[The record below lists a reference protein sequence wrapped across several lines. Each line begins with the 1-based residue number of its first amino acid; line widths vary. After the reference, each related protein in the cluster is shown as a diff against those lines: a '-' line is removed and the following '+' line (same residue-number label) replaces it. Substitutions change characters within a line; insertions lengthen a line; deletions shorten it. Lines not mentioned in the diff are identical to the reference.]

1 MSQIRRQSIIS
12 SVMVYIGFAL
22 GFLNTYLFTKEGGFS
37 QEEYGL
43 VGIFVAV
50 ASLMFAVANFGMPS
64 YIGKFFPYY
73 KSNLQQAQNDMLT
86 WAIVVAAF
94 GFLLV
99 MAGGIYF
106 KDLIILKFGKNS
118 PLLVKYY
125 YWIFP
130 LGFGLTLFSVLEA
143 FAWQLRRAVITN
155 YLREIQFRLFTT
167 LLIVLSFAAVITSF
181 DVFIKIY
188 AFTYIA
194 TALIL
199 LLYLFSKKEINF
211 TFTASLVTRKY
222 YKKILSLISFVF
234 GGTLIY
240 GISLIFD
247 SLVIASVMPD
257 GLADVAVF
265 SLGQYMASIVQAP
278 QRGIIASS
286 IGPLSQAWK
295 DKDMGRILKI
305 YRQSSIN
312 QLIFAAGM
320 FTLIWLNF
328 TDGIFTFN
336 LQKGYLDAKWVFFF
350 VGLYRI
356 MDMGTG
362 VNAQIIATST
372 LWRFEFYT
380 GTILLA
386 LTLPLTY
393 FLTKSSLG
401 IIGPPVATL
410 IAFFVYNSIRYWL
423 LLKRYKLQPF
433 TIKTLY
439 TLLLAIVVY
448 FICWLLFRHQQGFW
462 WMVLRSSTFLILY
475 IYGVVTLRLSS
486 DLQPVWQTFLK
497 KTGIK
502 KGLQ

>member
-1 MSQIRRQSIIS
+1 
-12 SVMVYIGFAL
+12 MVYIGFAL

-43 VGIFVAV
+43 VGIFVAIS
-50 ASLMFAVANFGMPS
+50 SLMFAVANLGMPS

-73 KSNLQQAQNDMLT
+73 KSNLQQQHNDMLT
-86 WAIVVAAF
+86 WALSVAVI

-99 MAGGIYF
+99 LAGGIYF
-106 KDLIILKFGKNS
+106 KDLIIIKFGKNS

-130 LGFGLTLFSVLEA
+130 LGFGLTVFGILEA

-167 LLIVLSFAAVITSF
+167 ILILLSFAALINSF

-188 AFTYIA
+188 SLTYIA

-199 LLYLFSKKEINF
+199 LLYLLSKNEINF
-211 TFTASLVTRKY
+211 TFKVSIVTRKY
-222 YKKILSLISFVF
+222 FKKILSLISFVF

-247 SLVIASVMPD
+247 SLVIASVLPG

-265 SLGQYMASIVQAP
+265 SLGQYMASIIQAP

-295 DKDMGRILKI
+295 DKDMGKISKI
-305 YRQSSIN
+305 YKQSSIN

-320 FTLIWLNF
+320 FALIWLNF
-328 TDGIFTFN
+328 TDGILTFN

-350 VGLYRI
+350 VGMYRI
-356 MDMGTG
+356 LDMGTG

-393 FLTKSSLG
+393 FFTKSSLG
-401 IIGPPVATL
+401 ILGPPIATL

-423 LLKRYKLQPF
+423 LLKRYRLQPF
-433 TIKTLY
+433 TIKTAY
-439 TLLLAIVVY
+439 TILLATVVY
-448 FICWLLFRHQQGFW
+448 LICWLLFSHKQGFGS
-462 WMVLRSSTFLILY
+462 MILRSTTFITLY
-475 IYGVVTLRLSS
+475 VYGIVALNLSS
-486 DLQPVWQTFLK
+486 DIKPVWQTLLK

-502 KGLQ
+502 KEANK